1 MCRTKKATGSVLH
14 HNQKGFTMLEVIV
27 SISVLSIIAPLF
39 AMLIF
44 SFEHLMN
51 QQELSKEWDIFT
63 IQFQKEVERLK
74 IESYS
79 SETVTLKNGEASIK
93 FSRQSSLLRRT
104 VDGQGYEIFL
114 TGIDTIRFSAEEN
127 LISLEVKFLDGIQKE
142 AIFYTLSPK

>member
-1 MCRTKKATGSVLH
+1 
-14 HNQKGFTMLEVIV
+14 MLEVIV
-27 SISVLSIIAPLF
+27 SISVLTIIAPLF

-44 SFEHLMN
+44 SFGQLMN
-51 QQELSKEWDIFT
+51 QQDLSREWDLFT

-114 TGIDTIRFSAEEN
+114 TGIDTIRFTAEEN
-127 LISLEVKFLDGIQKE
+127 LISMEVKFLDGVQKE